1 MPKVY
6 VVIRM
11 YQGLIDRIEVTTS
24 KPRAEELKV
33 EMKAR
38 RTTVELRE
46 VELQKEICRMFR

>member
-24 KPRAEELKV
+24 KGRAEELKV